1 MARRGRSPAMPLAL
15 AWAFLIVYASLYPLS
30 DWHHPQGLWSL
41 AFLNLPWPRWWDR
54 FDIVANLV
62 GYLPLGAFVFV
73 AAARRGHGRGA
84 ALLAAIL
91 LPVLLSALL
100 EMTQNFLPQ
109 RVPSALD
116 LALNSAGAALGALLA
131 AVAEAAGLTPGFGAL
146 RRRWFVDAPSTAAI
160 ALLLL
165 WPIGLLFPAP
175 VPFAL
180 GQIWPHL
187 ADAAAVLSGWLA
199 SVPWAAR
206 WAPEWHVADAPALPL
221 SAPAETALTSFGLL
235 APCLLAF
242 TVTRPNWRRLELVAG
257 AGLAGL
263 AVATFSTALNFGPR
277 HALAWIAPTTLP
289 AIGIALALCAIVC
302 RVPRRAAA
310 ALALVAGT
318 GLVVLS
324 AQAPADPYFA
334 DSLQAWEQGRFIR
347 FHGLAQWVGWLWP
360 FALLAHLLR
369 RVGARDEGLS

>member
-1 MARRGRSPAMPLAL
+1 MPRQASTSATPLAL
-15 AWAFLIVYASLYPLS
+15 AWAVLIGYASLYPLS

-62 GYLPLGAFVFV
+62 GYLPLGVFV
-73 AAARRGHGRGA
+73 YFAAAQRGCGRRA
-84 ALLAAIL
+84 AVLAGVL
-91 LPVLLSALL
+91 LPALLSAML
-100 EMTQNFLPQ
+100 EMAQNFLPQ

-116 LALNSAGAALGALLA
+116 LALNSAGAAIGALLA
-131 AVAEAAGLTPGFGAL
+131 AAADAAGFMRGWRAW
-146 RRRWFVDAPSTAAI
+146 RRRWFVETPSAA
-160 ALLLL
+160 ATGLLLL

-180 GQIWPHL
+180 GQVWPRL
-187 ADAAAVLSGWLA
+187 ADAAEVLSGWIEG
-199 SVPWAAR
+199 VPWAAQ
-206 WAPEWHVADAPALPL
+206 WVPQLPALEAPSTPL
-221 SAPAETALTSFGLL
+221 SAMAETALTVFGLL

-242 TVTRPNWRRLELVAG
+242 TITRPTWRRLVLVAG
-257 AGLAGL
+257 AGLAGF
-263 AVATFSTALNFGPR
+263 AVATFSTALNFGPE

-289 AIGIALALCAIVC
+289 AIGIALLLSALVS

-310 ALALVAGT
+310 ALALVAAT
-318 GLVVLS
+318 GLIVLS

-360 FALLAHLLR
+360 FALLTHLLR
-369 RVGARDEGLS
+369 RVGAREEGSS